1 MQIKHVKDIKHENGM
16 FWVAS
21 TKNAYVVMAV
31 GLTHSKS
38 ESAYDK
44 SEDGLSIA
52 VARCNYLAKRFPDGI
67 TNFKFWNN

>member
-1 MQIKHVKDIKHENGM
+1 MQSEHVEAIKHENGM

-21 TKNAYVVMAV
+21 TKNAYVVMAN

-67 TNFKFWNN
+67 TNFTFWKY